1 MSYVD
6 VDFYEDPIL
15 KLAKD
20 PNLNKEK
27 EKTSKIIH
35 IIHNFPLTERKVSK
49 LCLLSLTLLQSL
61 EKIELNL
68 KNWAFLSLDI
78 NSTDHFNNANPNE
91 IKSFNT
97 NVSHKVLGDC
107 KELNKK
113 LNKIS
118 FDIDYVTKSLKT
130 LTPME
135 YISDSGTLL
144 TSLTLRNIKLK
155 DELSDKITVAYLK
168 AKLITIGTD
177 LEQML
182 EEDGITSSNND
193 NTGST
198 VITYKQFVVSL
209 LKQLNNAID
218 SEDAAGKYECLAVIS
233 DMEQMFEVFKLER
246 IQRQAVIYSDHS
258 GGFDSEL
265 DTDYEYADDDFV
277 NIDDTHLKPS
287 KHSSREFHHSHNRR
301 HHHGHQPH
309 SANTSANAT
318 PRLRAPHPLKNEAIS
333 DDEVDGDFD
342 DYESDYGS
350 ASMYSS
356 MSVYNPPMVRSI
368 TRSQQLQPPHS
379 GSPNQGDSPS
389 SQISPSIMK
398 SPRHRRDSMSSL
410 STTNIL
416 QKSTISEELPYLMTA
431 FDLARNFEEDVH
443 HYKEED
449 DRENS
454 NSKSSKNKN
463 PPKNPPPPPN
473 TSTTTPNAPKK
484 NIGPKFHYPESSI
497 YSESNII
504 QPLPSA
510 SSYLYS
516 NNSLLSKLGI
526 RAQII
531 NTELPKELSNNTSSN
546 IKNGPIPDRRST
558 VMGSIGPTAAKKFIT
573 SYDNDDDNKNINKE
587 DKENRRIITPLTRA
601 NLESHTISGLAA
613 EDNFSDDY
621 VE

>member
-1 MSYVD
+1 
-6 VDFYEDPIL
+6 
-15 KLAKD
+15 
-20 PNLNKEK
+20 
-27 EKTSKIIH
+27 
-35 IIHNFPLTERKVSK
+35 
-49 LCLLSLTLLQSL
+49 
-61 EKIELNL
+61 
-68 KNWAFLSLDI
+68 
-78 NSTDHFNNANPNE
+78 
-91 IKSFNT
+91 
-97 NVSHKVLGDC
+97 
-107 KELNKK
+107 
-113 LNKIS
+113 
-118 FDIDYVTKSLKT
+118 
-130 LTPME
+130 
-135 YISDSGTLL
+135 
-144 TSLTLRNIKLK
+144 
-155 DELSDKITVAYLK
+155 
-168 AKLITIGTD
+168 
-177 LEQML
+177 ML

-473 TSTTTPNAPKK
+473 TSTYDTQCTKEK
-484 NIGPKFHYPESSI
+484 Y
-497 YSESNII
+497 
-504 QPLPSA
+504 
-510 SSYLYS
+510 
-516 NNSLLSKLGI
+516 